1 MKRIFC
7 LFNAVGRQR
16 RKTNGGRYAFGEIR
30 RISFVG
36 LAHKKQFA
44 TFGKFVV
51 ENNKSDESVESA

>member
-1 MKRIFC
+1 MKRIFV

-30 RISFVG
+30 RISFVW

-44 TFGKFVV
+44 TFRIFVV
-51 ENNKSDESVESA
+51 EKHSQEIR